1 MWLRVSQVQSCL
13 LSRQE
18 AGSAD
23 VLIAPAIAP
32 AGMGDA
38 EGREAARRR
47 GYEAATAA
55 LPAIRAAMRRRGF
68 SDERESS
75 VSAWQSHLEG
85 PHFRTVAIKPLK

>member
-32 AGMGDA
+32 AGMSDA
-38 EGREAARRR
+38 EGRETARRR

-55 LPAIRAAMRRRGF
+55 MPTIRAAMRHQGF
-68 SDERESS
+68 
-75 VSAWQSHLEG
+75 
-85 PHFRTVAIKPLK
+85 P